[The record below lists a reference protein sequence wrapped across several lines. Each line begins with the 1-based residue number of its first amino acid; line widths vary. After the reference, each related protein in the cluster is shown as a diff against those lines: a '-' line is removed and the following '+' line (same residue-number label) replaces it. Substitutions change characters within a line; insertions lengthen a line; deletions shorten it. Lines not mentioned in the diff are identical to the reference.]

1 MTLTGNWGPILVIG
15 IFILQ
20 VFIDIYFQP
29 TRDAEKWFW
38 HVLCQNIFEVAF
50 KFVKLKTKKEKL
62 PFNSRYLYRQGGTS
76 QVVGL
81 IWWK

>member
-1 MTLTGNWGPILVIG
+1 MTLTGNSGPILVIG
-15 IFILQ
+15 IFVLQ

-50 KFVKLKTKKEKL
+50 KFLYSNNFTRNFEVFNLK
-62 PFNSRYLYRQGGTS
+62 NN
-76 QVVGL
+76 
-81 IWWK
+81 